1 MENKLRQ
8 LWKLAFG
15 DPDSFLDGFFSRGFA
30 PERCRFLMDGAEI
43 TAALYWLDCEYAG
56 EKYAYLYAVAT
67 HPAYRN
73 RGLCHKLMAETH
85 AHLKEQGYA
94 GAVLVPQEESL
105 RKFYDKIGYKTMGNI
120 SSFTAVSGEK
130 PALLRPLVAAE
141 YATLRRTYLPPG
153 GLLQEGPS
161 LAFLGTYA
169 RFFAGEDF
177 LLAAY
182 REEDFLYAMELLG
195 NREAAPGILNAL
207 GCVRGKFHA
216 PGEDIPFAM
225 YLPLKENA
233 PVPQYLGH
241 AFD

>member
-30 PERCRFLMDGAEI
+30 PERCRFLTDGAEI
-43 TAALYWLDCEYAG
+43 TAALYWLDCDYAG

-67 HPAYRN
+67 HPDYRN

-105 RKFYDKIGYKTMGNI
+105 RKFYDKIGYKNMGNI
-120 SSFTAVSGEK
+120 RSFTAVSGEK
-130 PALLRPLVAAE
+130 PVLLRPLVAAE
-141 YATLRRTYLPPG
+141 YATLRRTYLPAG
-153 GLLQEGPS
+153 GLLQEGAS

-169 RFFAGEDF
+169 QFYAGEDF

-182 REEDFLYAMELLG
+182 REEGFLYAMELLG
-195 NREAAPGILNAL
+195 NTAAAPGILKAL
-207 GCVRGKFHA
+207 GCVRGKFHT
-216 PGEDIPFAM
+216 PGEDLPFAM